1 MYSLQT
7 KITAF
12 LDYRRFLSE
21 VEVELRARGEFSH
34 RKLNRACGFTSPN
47 YLQLVIQGKRG
58 LTEESIAGIAKTFG
72 MSGPE
77 SRLFTKMVRANDEK
91 VAERKVAWLEELLR
105 DPLLAQ
111 SHKLSDRQLQ
121 FYARWYNIPIR
132 EILRIDPTLEAREIA
147 ELLVPAIP
155 ESEAA
160 EALANMEILGLIEK
174 TSAGRRVLHP
184 TLDTGNEILSVA
196 LKEFHRA
203 MLDRARE
210 SLAAFRGNER
220 DVSALTLQLTDS
232 EFARLREKL
241 REFKDEILAREDGRG
256 PAARVYQLGFQL
268 FPVSREVKRKEP
280 AP

>member
-58 LTEESIAGIAKTFG
+58 LTEDSIAGIAKTFG
-72 MSGPE
+72 MSVSE
-77 SRLFTKMVRANDEK
+77 SRLFAKMVRANDEK
-91 VAERKVAWLEELLR
+91 IADRKVAWLEDLLR
-105 DPLLAQ
+105 DPLLARA
-111 SHKLSDRQLQ
+111 HRLSERQLQ

-132 EILRIDPTLEAREIA
+132 ELLRIDPTLEAAAIA
-147 ELLVPAIP
+147 ALLVPAIT

-160 EALANMEILGLIEK
+160 EALENMEILGLIARGSE
-174 TSAGRRVLHP
+174 GRRVLHP

-203 MLDRARE
+203 MLERARE

-220 DVSALTLQLTDS
+220 DVSALTLQLTEAD
-232 EFARLREKL
+232 FARLREKL
-241 REFKDEILAREDGRG
+241 RELKDDILAREDARG
-256 PAARVYQLGFQL
+256 PEARVYQLGIQL
-268 FPVSREVKRKEP
+268 FPVSRVLRRKETSP
-280 AP
+280 